1 MCMLCIILAGMVKIH
16 GLFCGCVDKL
26 PGPPQR
32 LRVQVINDNEIMISW
47 DPPVINPHTASSYR
61 FVFHISSKC
70 KHCRLKYTFF
80 SNYLLYLMVFT

>member
-1 MCMLCIILAGMVKIH
+1 MGRVKVHSFLI
-16 GLFCGCVDKL
+16 CGCIDKL

-61 FVFHISSKC
+61 SV
-70 KHCRLKYTFF
+70 
-80 SNYLLYLMVFT
+80 NYSCIYNLPPAEVKTDLL